1 MLSPVPRYLQVAAL
15 IRRRIASGELAPGQ
29 PIPSQTTLMQRYDV
43 ARMTAH
49 RALQVLVR
57 EGLVVIVPGIGAL
70 VARQPGPPR
79 EPAGS

>member
-1 MLSPVPRYLQVAAL
+1 
-15 IRRRIASGELAPGQ
+15 
-29 PIPSQTTLMQRYDV
+29 MQRYDV